1 MCGRGV
7 GGDIRSSMIP
17 RESFQEAKLNKS
29 GRQNSLYE
37 TQRGDINYLLK
48 SGHVDTSYSDDLQ
61 MSLRKCKKRECC
73 TMTLWYKKSN
83 VEFLVPLAAVEV
95 SVRMMAGFSQTQA
108 TLTYTNLYKD
118 QPVKNI

>member
-1 MCGRGV
+1 
-7 GGDIRSSMIP
+7 
-17 RESFQEAKLNKS
+17 
-29 GRQNSLYE
+29 
-37 TQRGDINYLLK
+37 
-48 SGHVDTSYSDDLQ
+48 

-95 SVRMMAGFSQTQA
+95 SVRMLAGFSQTQA

-118 QPVKNI
+118 HPVKNIQFDYPLKENQVVSSLKIVIGR